1 MFSYNAGKDFGKFE
15 FGRKSLA
22 GPSMTLYIESSLENV
37 YRMSFNPTTRRS
49 FLKASTLTASA
60 LVLRGGNLLAQSTQT
75 DARIDILPGEPI
87 ATISPEIYSHFIEH
101 LGGVIY
107 DGVWVGEDSKIPN
120 VKGIRK
126 AFIDTMRA
134 IKAPVLRWPGGCF
147 ADSYDWR
154 DGLGPQAKR
163 PARTGFWGQQDSNQY
178 GLHEF
183 MHTCRAIGSKPYLA
197 ADLRSLPARDFYQEI
212 EYCNAPA
219 GDVPSNSAAKGV
231 PNALAAQRA
240 GNGDP
245 SPFDVDLWGVGNES
259 WGCGG
264 NMSPEEYAAEFRRY
278 TAWTPSYSKTPLRF
292 VAVGPNGDDVDWTM
306 RLFRALY
313 SNPERRHLWGLS
325 VHYYTSGS
333 ATKFA
338 AGDALDFN
346 SDDFYDLLTRGSIM
360 ERVVT
365 DHWGAMRNREGQPQ
379 VKLVVDEWGAWYG
392 KGTELAPEYNLSQQ
406 STMRDALLTGI
417 TLDIFQRHADKVAVA
432 NVAQSINCI
441 HSLMLASGDRFTV
454 TPTFHVFQMYLP
466 HSGAQAVRAE
476 FTAPGIRNSLADALI
491 PAGGNSYRG
500 LLDASKTLAG
510 LSGSASVNAAG
521 SSKQITLTVV
531 NPHLDRPLTTE
542 VVVSGASIASATGTL
557 LNETDVHAHND
568 FEHPNAVHPRPASVE
583 PPTAGRL
590 LHIFPSASVTTLN
603 ITLA

>member
-1 MFSYNAGKDFGKFE
+1 
-15 FGRKSLA
+15 
-22 GPSMTLYIESSLENV
+22 
-37 YRMSFNPTTRRS
+37 MSFNPTTRRS

-60 LVLRGGNLLAQSTQT
+60 LALRGSHLLAQSTQT

-120 VKGIRK
+120 VNGIRK
-126 AFIDTMRA
+126 AFLDTMRA
-134 IKAPVLRWPGGCF
+134 VKAPVLRWPGGCF

-154 DGLGPQAKR
+154 DGLGPRAKR

-219 GDVPSNSAAKGV
+219 GDVPSNSAAKAV
-231 PNALAAQRA
+231 ANALAAQRA
-240 GNGDP
+240 ANGDP

-338 AGDALDFN
+338 AGDALNFN

-365 DHWGAMRNREGQPQ
+365 DHWGAMRNSEGQPH

-476 FTAPGIRNSLADALI
+476 FTAPSIRNPLADALI

-500 LLDASKTLAG
+500 SLEASKILAG
-510 LSGSASVNAAG
+510 LSGSASANAAG
-521 SSKQITLTVV
+521 NGKQITLTVV

-557 LNETDVHAHND
+557 LNEPDVHAHND